1 MFMYEFHY
9 NYIKNKYDNKLKLLF
24 TDTDSLIYEIKTENV
39 YEDFSSDKKM
49 FGFSN
54 YSKYYYNN
62 LNKLVFGKM
71 KDETGGVAIEE
82 FFELKL
88 RMYSFLVDNSEHKKV
103 NGVNRNVIA
112 TISHNEYKNVLL
124 NNKCIRHSMD
134 RIQIKDHRIGTYE
147 INKILLSCFDDKVC
161 IEKKRMCWISSWLS
175 GLIRKNSYLNNHFK
189 KGFLSSILF

>member
-9 NYIKNKYDNKLKLLF
+9 NYIKNKYGNKLKLLF
-24 TDTDSLIYEIKTENV
+24 TDTYSLIYEIKTENV

-88 RMYSFLVDNSEHKKV
+88 KMYSFLVDNSEHKKV

-134 RIQIKDHRIGTYE
+134 RTQIKDHRIGTYE

-161 IEKKRMCWISSWLS
+161 IEKKRICWISSWLS

>member
-1 MFMYEFHY
+1 MYEFHY

-24 TDTDSLIYEIKTENV
+24 TDTDSLTYEIKTENV

-88 RMYSFLVDNSEHKKV
+88 KMYSFLVDNSEHKKV
-103 NGVNRNVIA
+103 KGVNRNVIA

-124 NNKCIRHSMD
+124 NNKCIRHSVD

-147 INKILLSCFDDKVC
+147 IKKILLSCFDDKVC
-161 IEKKRMCWISSWLS
+161 IEKKRICWISSWLS